1 MKTFIHL
8 FSLVGSIFFFNA
20 LSAQVARFDSTMM
33 LGKAGFRVICKNKNP
48 AENSLNV
55 KLIGFESTAR
65 GMDVFIKGTISSA
78 EIDDLNNDGW
88 PDLLLYAKT
97 GPNGIYGTVYGL
109 ASDHNHAVIPFLLP
123 DVMMDGKISGG
134 YKGHD
139 EFELF
144 QGSLIQRFPIY
155 KAGDSTD
162 HPSGGKRVV
171 QYSVVPSEKG
181 GYDFKIIRTYDTKL
195 DNSH

>member
-1 MKTFIHL
+1 MKISAYPL
-8 FSLVGSIFFFNA
+8 SLICLVFSFKS
-20 LSAQVARFDSTMM
+20 LSAQVPRFDSTMM
-33 LGKAGFRVICKNKNP
+33 FGKGGFRVICKNKNP
-48 AENSLNV
+48 DENSLSV

-65 GMDVFIKGTISSA
+65 GLDVFIKGTITRA
-78 EIDDLNNDGW
+78 EVDDLNNDGW

-97 GPNGIYGTVYGL
+97 GANGMYGTVYGL
-109 ASDHNHAVIPFLLP
+109 ASNQNHAVIPFLLP

-155 KAGDSTD
+155 KPGDSTD
-162 HPSGGKRVV
+162 HPTGGKRVV
-171 QYSVVPSEKG
+171 QYNVAPNEKG
-181 GYDFKIIRTYDTKL
+181 GYDFKIIRFYDVKP